1 MDKEILQAIRELLR
15 EELKAELE
23 PMKKDIKE
31 IKDIIIELEPQNAN
45 RHLELKKFI
54 AELRQ
59 DLANVEIITSSNWN
73 EIAKLKK
80 AK

>member
-31 IKDIIIELEPQNAN
+31 IKDIIIEYYWI
-45 RHLELKKFI
+45 R
-54 AELRQ
+54 
-59 DLANVEIITSSNWN
+59 TS
-73 EIAKLKK
+73 KC
-80 AK
+80 